1 MGRFAHAVGG
11 ALLGLLCT
19 GLPALAQGSRAPT
32 NTSVLPL
39 ILSPEDVPALLGVS
53 PLRMTAFSCA
63 ADHSR
68 APALFQ
74 VDEFDALG
82 HVAPLKSQR
91 RNQDES
97 AGRIDVTDE
106 IVLMLRDL
114 GHACPGE
121 QLARIRGKLI
131 PVSIE
136 AKYFDQ
142 TRWVYFVV
150 SDRRARLSRRYVRYS
165 SDDDQVSTSG
175 YKVRYL
181 PGNPMIANFFAAHDR
196 KRLADENILDRQ
208 KFRFTARTLGKLVTF
223 HIDEDDLETELRAVR
238 VGPVRILREV
248 HVGMTPVPGLTIS
261 AELTHVYYE
270 RIWEI
275 RVKVHLPEA
284 AALFTSSLD
293 AVAGMDYRDKLGVRL
308 STSAYPAGVLIDGT
322 MVNAERSLSLGDE
335 YWYFETGEG
344 INVVA
349 VLEME
354 DDFPVVPRVHF
365 IDGPEPAHP
374 PESDP
379 GGYPEL
385 GWQLLGWE
393 DLKAGTYHF
402 AIRVALLPGFPER
415 GGRGFYSVQRSPV
428 TIEATPVSPAR

>member
-1 MGRFAHAVGG
+1 MGRFAHALCG
-11 ALLGLLCT
+11 ALVALLLA
-19 GLPALAQGSRAPT
+19 GVSAPAQGSLAPT

-53 PLRMTAFSCA
+53 PLQMTAFSCA
-63 ADHSR
+63 ADGSR
-68 APALFQ
+68 APVIFQ
-74 VDEFDALG
+74 VDDFDADG
-82 HVAPLKSQR
+82 HVIPLDSR
-91 RNQDES
+91 RRDRDES
-97 AGRIDVTDE
+97 AGRIDATDR
-106 IVLMLRDL
+106 IVLMLRDV
-114 GHACPGE
+114 GRACDAGE
-121 QLARIRGKLI
+121 LAEIRGKLI

-136 AKYFDQ
+136 AKYFAQ

-165 SDDDQVSTSG
+165 SDEDQVSTPG
-175 YKVRYL
+175 YRFRYL
-181 PGNPMIANFFAAHDR
+181 PGNPMIADFFAAHDM
-196 KRLADENILDRQ
+196 KSLVGENILDRQ

-248 HVGMTPVPGLTIS
+248 HASMTPVPGLTIS
-261 AELTHVYYE
+261 AELTYVYYE

-275 RVKVHLPEA
+275 RVKVRLGEA

-308 STSAYPAGVLIDGT
+308 STSAHPAGVLIDGK
-322 MVNAERSLSLGDE
+322 MVNSERSLSLGDE

-365 IDGPEPAHP
+365 IDGPEPARP

-385 GWQLLGWE
+385 GWELLGWE

-402 AIRVALLPGFPER
+402 AIRVAALPGFPER
-415 GGRGFYSVQRSPV
+415 GARGFYQSLYEPITVRQGKPSD
-428 TIEATPVSPAR
+428 AS